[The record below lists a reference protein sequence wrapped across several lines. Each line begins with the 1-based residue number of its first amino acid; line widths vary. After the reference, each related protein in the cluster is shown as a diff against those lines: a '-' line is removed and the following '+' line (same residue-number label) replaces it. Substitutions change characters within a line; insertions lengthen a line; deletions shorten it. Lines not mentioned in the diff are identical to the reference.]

1 MATSIHLTLLSFL
14 FLAAAGSC
22 LAFNVTQV
30 LGPLRQFSTFSNYLA
45 QVGVVGM
52 MTNLKNVT
60 ILAVDNANMGSISG
74 KSREEIK
81 RVMTMHVIP
90 EYYDLDRLRSL
101 ENGTALIRTIYVLTG
116 KARGKDGMLLVTKR
130 GKGGRIS
137 FASAILPR
145 SKPSTVTLLRSVV
158 VPSLNV
164 SIFQVSGVIVSPPP
178 VVSVA
183 SEGAGADSAG
193 RIAVSSKLVA
203 RREFPAVNKAGD
215 LNQVFMPKT
224 LKPDGDEE
232 KEEGDDINTSE
243 KAASKGDEESA
254 PAKAPSKAPSKSP
267 SKNAS
272 PPKKSPAKAPSPS
285 KSSNS
290 TSGGKKGKSTAPA
303 PSPSSDSPAPA
314 PSKKK
319 KSDSPAPSKDAPSK
333 SPAASKSPKAA
344 KSSEPSPA
352 DSSSDDSPAPSKSSK
367 GGSSSDSPA
376 SGSSSESPD
385 SSSSPSPSDDYYAK
399 SSPPAPAKGSESPN
413 AESPSDEAEAPA
425 EAPSGGASPMS
436 VTNVGIMMTV
446 MALWALAV

>member
-1 MATSIHLTLLSFL
+1 MANSIHLALLSFL
-14 FLAAAGSC
+14 FLAAVGSC
-22 LAFNVTQV
+22 SAFNVTQV

-81 RVMTMHVIP
+81 RAMTMHVIP

-116 KARGKDGMLLVTKR
+116 LARGKDGMLLVTKR

-164 SIFQVSGVIVSPPP
+164 SIFQVSGVI
-178 VVSVA
+178 
-183 SEGAGADSAG
+183 
-193 RIAVSSKLVA
+193 
-203 RREFPAVNKAGD
+203 
-215 LNQVFMPKT
+215 
-224 LKPDGDEE
+224 
-232 KEEGDDINTSE
+232 

-319 KSDSPAPSKDAPSK
+319 KSDSPSPAPSKDAPSK

-367 GGSSSDSPA
+367 GGSSS
-376 SGSSSESPD
+376 ESPD

-399 SSPPAPAKGSESPN
+399 SSPPAPAKGSESPS

-446 MALWALAV
+446 MALWALAA

>member
-1 MATSIHLTLLSFL
+1 MANSIHLALLSFL
-14 FLAAAGSC
+14 FLAAVGSC
-22 LAFNVTQV
+22 SAFNVTQV

-81 RVMTMHVIP
+81 RAMTMHVIP

-116 KARGKDGMLLVTKR
+116 LARGKDGMLLVTKR

-203 RREFPAVNKAGD
+203 RREFPAVNK
-215 LNQVFMPKT
+215 KT

-232 KEEGDDINTSE
+232 KEEEDDIKTSE

-319 KSDSPAPSKDAPSK
+319 KSDSPSPAPSKDAPSK
-333 SPAASKSPKAA
+333 SPAASKSPKA
-344 KSSEPSPA
+344 PA

-367 GGSSSDSPA
+367 G
-376 SGSSSESPD
+376 GSSSESPD

-399 SSPPAPAKGSESPN
+399 SSPPAPAKGSESPS

-446 MALWALAV
+446 MALWALAA

>member
-1 MATSIHLTLLSFL
+1 MANSIHLALLSFL
-14 FLAAAGSC
+14 FLAAVGSC
-22 LAFNVTQV
+22 SAFNVTQV

-81 RVMTMHVIP
+81 RAMTMHVIP

-116 KARGKDGMLLVTKR
+116 LARGKDGMLLVTKR

-232 KEEGDDINTSE
+232 KEEEDDIKTSE

-319 KSDSPAPSKDAPSK
+319 KSDSPSPAPSKDAPSK

-367 GGSSSDSPA
+367 GGSSS
-376 SGSSSESPD
+376 ESPD

-399 SSPPAPAKGSESPN
+399 SSPPAPAKGSESPS

-446 MALWALAV
+446 MALWALAA